1 MTGDDASGGVKHGF
15 SGAMYVGLAEG
26 RVQVTMPDGRRGIF
40 NGIGRWIEGE
50 LYDAD
55 PEMCGVRSGIAED
68 LMTTTLDW
76 YGCST
81 FRLET
86 AGLSI
91 FLDWHS
97 EQTSA

>member
-55 PEMCGVRSGIAED
+55 PEMCVWMCAERSKV
-68 LMTTTLDW
+68 
-76 YGCST
+76 SH
-81 FRLET
+81 RLSSQQ
-86 AGLSI
+86 GPR
-91 FLDWHS
+91 
-97 EQTSA
+97 